1 MKRHLS
7 LEYTLPAGVLA
18 PYVEALDAG
27 TALASACADCGHVSF
42 PPRARCG
49 RCDCDRFAWTTLPG
63 TADIAGRTDGPGG
76 TFALVQFAGADTRTV
91 VRLHEVPAD
100 AVRGRLIAP
109 QDTLRGLWLGAEGRA
124 AGKVD

>member
-1 MKRHLS
+1 
-7 LEYTLPAGVLA
+7 
-18 PYVEALDAG
+18 
-27 TALASACADCGHVSF
+27 
-42 PPRARCG
+42 CG

-76 TFALVQFAGADTRTV
+76 TFALVQFAGADTQTV

-109 QDTLRGLWLGAEGRA
+109 QDTLRSLRRGDEERA
-124 AGKVD
+124 AGKVGRCWTECPPSSTRRSASRARLVAMPSPFPPTPISMA